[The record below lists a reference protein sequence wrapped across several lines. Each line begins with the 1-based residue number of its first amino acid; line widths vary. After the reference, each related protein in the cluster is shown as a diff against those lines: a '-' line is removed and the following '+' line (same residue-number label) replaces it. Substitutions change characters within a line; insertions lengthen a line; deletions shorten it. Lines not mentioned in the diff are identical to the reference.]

1 MLGDALEASFVRFTD
16 VVAEAT
22 SVEEVGDSDPPFFTA
37 TLLLLDA
44 FLLLS
49 FTPHMLL
56 ERTCQ
61 VLSFWTL
68 RIGGAT
74 HPKTPSVEG
83 AALLEV
89 EASATAG
96 GSCVIVGAE

>member
-68 RIGGAT
+68 RIGVLL
-74 HPKTPSVEG
+74 TPRRPQ
-83 AALLEV
+83 
-89 EASATAG
+89 
-96 GSCVIVGAE
+96 